1 MLQFVQK
8 RVVVFGAA
16 GQLGVELVRVFGNRG
31 YIVTAF
37 NRASVDISDL
47 AVLESKLAEI
57 DPAIVLNAAAYN
69 MVDVAEREPH
79 VAYQANA
86 LGVRN
91 LAIACRQIDAHLV
104 HFSTDY
110 VFDGTLGRPYVET
123 DLPCPLGAYAVS
135 KLAGEYFAR
144 SYHERTLVLRT
155 CGVFGPGGRHTAR
168 GNFVETMLR
177 LALSGKPL
185 QVVQEYVAS
194 PTYSP
199 ALAEVTADLVDR
211 GQSGL
216 YHAGG
221 DFPISWYDFAARIFT
236 AAGLSPTLNVARPET
251 YRTEARRPKF
261 SALSNASLNALGVTA
276 MPTLDEALADYMRRR

>member
-1 MLQFVQK
+1 MQK

-16 GQLGVELVRVFGNRG
+16 GQLGVELVRVFSLRG
-31 YIVTAF
+31 YAVTAF

-47 AVLESKLAEI
+47 PTLESKLAEI
-57 DPAIVLNAAAYN
+57 DPAIVLNSAAYN
-69 MVDVAEREPH
+69 MVDVAEREPA

-86 LGVRN
+86 LGTRN
-91 LAIACRQIDAHLV
+91 LATACRQIDAQLV

-110 VFDGTLGRPYVET
+110 VFDGSLGRPYVET
-123 DLPCPLGAYAVS
+123 DLPCPIGAYGVS
-135 KLAGEYFAR
+135 KLSGEYFAR
-144 SYHERTLVLRT
+144 ADHDKSLILRT
-155 CGVFGPGGRHTAR
+155 CGVFGPGGRNTAR

-177 LALSGKPL
+177 LALSGKPI

-199 ALAEVTADLVDR
+199 ALAETTADLIA
-211 GQSGL
+211 GGHSGL

-221 DFPISWYDFAARIFT
+221 GTPISWYDFAAKIF
-236 AAGLSPTLNVARPET
+236 AAANLTPTLNVARPET

-261 SALSNASLNALGVTA
+261 SALSNARLESLGLPP
-276 MPTLDEALADYMRRR
+276 MPSLDAALADYMLRR

>member
-1 MLQFVQK
+1 VSK
-8 RVVVFGAA
+8 RVIVFGAA
-16 GQLGVELVRVFGNRG
+16 GQLGVELVRVFSARG
-31 YIVTAF
+31 YAVTAF

-69 MVDVAEREPH
+69 MVDVAEREPQ

-91 LAIACRQIDAHLV
+91 LAIACRQVDAMLV

-110 VFDGTLGRPYVET
+110 VFDGTLGRSYVET

-144 SYHERTLVLRT
+144 AYHEQSLVLRT
-155 CGVFGPGGRHTAR
+155 SGVFGPGGRHTAR

-177 LALSGKPL
+177 LAQSGKPI
-185 QVVQEYVAS
+185 QVVQEYIAS

-199 ALAEVTADLVDR
+199 ALAETTANLVDA
-211 GQSGL
+211 GHTGL
-216 YHAGG
+216 FHAGG
-221 DFPISWYDFAARIFT
+221 GVAISWYDFAAKIFH
-236 AAGLSPTLNVARPET
+236 AAGLHPTLTVARPET
-251 YRTEARRPKF
+251 YRTEARRPRY
-261 SALSNASLNALGVTA
+261 SALANARLEALGLPP
-276 MPTLDEALADYMRRR
+276 MPSLDAALAEYMQRR

>member
-1 MLQFVQK
+1 VSK
-8 RVVVFGAA
+8 RVIVFGAA
-16 GQLGVELVRVFGNRG
+16 GQLGVELVRVFTARG
-31 YIVTAF
+31 YAVTAF

-47 AVLESKLAEI
+47 SVLESKLAEI

-69 MVDVAEREPH
+69 MVDVAEREPQ

-91 LAIACRQIDAHLV
+91 LAIACRQVDATLV

-144 SYHERTLVLRT
+144 AYHEQSLVLRT
-155 CGVFGPGGRHTAR
+155 SGVFGPGGRHTAR

-177 LALSGKPL
+177 LAQSGKPI
-185 QVVQEYVAS
+185 QVVHEYLAS

-199 ALAEVTADLVDR
+199 ALAETTANLVET
-211 GQSGL
+211 GETGL
-216 YHAGG
+216 FHAGG
-221 DFPISWYDFAARIFT
+221 GVAISWYDFAAKIFA
-236 AAGLSPTLNVARPET
+236 AAGLEPTLTVARPET
-251 YRTEARRPKF
+251 YRTEARRPRF
-261 SALSNASLNALGVTA
+261 SALANARLEALGVPP
-276 MPTLDEALADYMRRR
+276 MPSLDAALAEYMQRR

>member
-1 MLQFVQK
+1 MI
-8 RVVVFGAA
+8 VFGAA
-16 GQLGVELVRVFGNRG
+16 GQLGVELVRVFSARG
-31 YIVTAF
+31 YAVTAF

-47 AVLESKLAEI
+47 SVLERKLVEI
-57 DPAIVLNAAAYN
+57 DPSIVLNAAAYN
-69 MVDVAEREPH
+69 MVDVAEREPQ

-91 LAIACRQIDAHLV
+91 LAIACRQVDAKLV

-144 SYHERTLVLRT
+144 AYHEQSLVLRT
-155 CGVFGPGGRHTAR
+155 SGVFGPGGRHTAR

-177 LALSGKPL
+177 LAQSGKPI
-185 QVVQEYVAS
+185 QVVQEYFAS

-199 ALAEVTADLVDR
+199 ALAETTANLVDA
-211 GQSGL
+211 GHTGL
-216 YHAGG
+216 FHAGG
-221 DFPISWYDFAARIFT
+221 GVAITWYDFAAKIFA
-236 AAGLSPTLNVARPET
+236 AAGLSPKLTVARPET
-251 YRTEARRPKF
+251 YRTEARRPRF
-261 SALSNASLNALGVTA
+261 SALSNARLEALG
-276 MPTLDEALADYMRRR
+276 MPPMPSLDAALREYMERR

>member
-1 MLQFVQK
+1 VSN

-16 GQLGVELVRVFGNRG
+16 GQLGVELVRVFSSRG
-31 YIVTAF
+31 FAVTAF

-47 AVLESKLAEI
+47 PVLETKLAEI

-69 MVDVAEREPH
+69 MVDVAEREPQI
-79 VAYQANA
+79 AYQANA

-91 LAIACRQIDAHLV
+91 LAIACRQVDATLV

-110 VFDGTLGRPYVET
+110 VFDGTLGRPYVES

-144 SYHERTLVLRT
+144 AYHDRSLVLRT
-155 CGVFGPGGRHTAR
+155 SGVFGPGGRHTVR

-177 LALSGKPL
+177 LALSGKPI

-199 ALAEVTADLVDR
+199 ALAETTANLVQA
-211 GQSGL
+211 GQTGL
-216 YHAGG
+216 FHAGG
-221 DFPISWYDFAARIFT
+221 GAAVSWFDFAAKIFT
-236 AAGLSPTLNVARPET
+236 AAGLAPTLTVARPET
-251 YRTEARRPKF
+251 YRTEARRPRF
-261 SALSNASLNALGVTA
+261 SALANARLASLGLPP
-276 MPTLDEALADYMRRR
+276 MPSLEDALAEYMQRR

>member
-1 MLQFVQK
+1 M
-8 RVVVFGAA
+8 
-16 GQLGVELVRVFGNRG
+16 
-31 YIVTAF
+31 
-37 NRASVDISDL
+37 
-47 AVLESKLAEI
+47 

-69 MVDVAEREPH
+69 MVDVAEREPQ

-91 LAIACRQIDAHLV
+91 LAIACRQVDATLV

-144 SYHERTLVLRT
+144 AYHEQSLVLRT
-155 CGVFGPGGRHTAR
+155 SGVFGPGGRHTAR

-177 LALSGKPL
+177 LAQSGKPI
-185 QVVQEYVAS
+185 QVVQEYLAS

-199 ALAEVTADLVDR
+199 ALAETTANLVDA
-211 GQSGL
+211 GHIGL
-216 YHAGG
+216 FHAGG
-221 DFPISWYDFAARIFT
+221 GVAISWYDFAAKIFA
-236 AAGLSPTLNVARPET
+236 AAGLSPTLTVARPET
-251 YRTEARRPKF
+251 YRTEARRPRF
-261 SALSNASLNALGVTA
+261 SALANARIEALGLPP
-276 MPTLDEALADYMRRR
+276 MPSLDAALTEYMERR

>member
-1 MLQFVQK
+1 VSK
-8 RVVVFGAA
+8 RVIVFGAA
-16 GQLGVELVRVFGNRG
+16 GQLGVELVRVFSTRG
-31 YIVTAF
+31 YSVTAF

-47 AVLESKLAEI
+47 SVLESKLVEI

-69 MVDVAEREPH
+69 MVDVAEREPQ

-91 LAIACRQIDAHLV
+91 LAIACRQVDATLV

-144 SYHERTLVLRT
+144 AYHEQSLVLRT
-155 CGVFGPGGRHTAR
+155 SGVFGPGGRNTAR

-177 LALSGKPL
+177 LAQSGKPI
-185 QVVQEYVAS
+185 QVVQEYLAS

-199 ALAEVTADLVDR
+199 ALAETTANLVDA
-211 GQSGL
+211 GHTGL
-216 YHAGG
+216 FHAGG
-221 DFPISWYDFAARIFT
+221 GVAISWYDFAAKIFA
-236 AAGLSPTLNVARPET
+236 AAGLSPKLTVARPET
-251 YRTEARRPKF
+251 YRTEARRPRF
-261 SALSNASLNALGVTA
+261 SALQNARLESLGLPA
-276 MPTLDEALADYMRRR
+276 MPSLDAALAEYMQRS

>member
-1 MLQFVQK
+1 VSK
-8 RVVVFGAA
+8 RVIVFGAA
-16 GQLGVELVRVFGNRG
+16 GQLGVELVRVFTARG
-31 YIVTAF
+31 YSVTAF
-37 NRASVDISDL
+37 NRASVDIADL
-47 AVLESKLAEI
+47 AVLESKLVEI

-69 MVDVAEREPH
+69 MVDVAEREPQ

-91 LAIACRQIDAHLV
+91 LAIACRQVDATLV

-144 SYHERTLVLRT
+144 AYHEQSLVLRT
-155 CGVFGPGGRHTAR
+155 SGVFGPGGRHTAR

-177 LALSGKPL
+177 LAQSGKPI
-185 QVVQEYVAS
+185 QVVQEYLAS

-199 ALAEVTADLVDR
+199 ALAETTANLVDA
-211 GQSGL
+211 GHTGL
-216 YHAGG
+216 FHAGG
-221 DFPISWYDFAARIFT
+221 GVAISWYDFAAKIFA
-236 AAGLSPTLNVARPET
+236 AAGLSPTLTVARPET
-251 YRTEARRPKF
+251 YRTEARRPRF
-261 SALSNASLNALGVTA
+261 SALANARLDALGLPP
-276 MPTLDEALADYMRRR
+276 MPSLDAALAEYMQRR

>member
-1 MLQFVQK
+1 MSK
-8 RVVVFGAA
+8 RVIVFGAA
-16 GQLGVELVRVFGNRG
+16 GQLGVELVRVFSARG
-31 YIVTAF
+31 YSVTAF
-37 NRASVDISDL
+37 NRASVDIADL
-47 AVLESKLAEI
+47 AVLESKLVEI

-69 MVDVAEREPH
+69 MVDVAEREPQ

-91 LAIACRQIDAHLV
+91 LAIACRQVDATLV

-144 SYHERTLVLRT
+144 AYHEQSLVLRT
-155 CGVFGPGGRHTAR
+155 SGVFGPGGRHTAR

-177 LALSGKPL
+177 LAQSGKPI
-185 QVVQEYVAS
+185 QVVQEYLAS

-199 ALAEVTADLVDR
+199 ALAETTANLVDA
-211 GQSGL
+211 GHTGL
-216 YHAGG
+216 FHAGG
-221 DFPISWYDFAARIFT
+221 GVAISWYDFAAKIFA
-236 AAGLSPTLNVARPET
+236 AAGLSPTLTVARPET
-251 YRTEARRPKF
+251 YRTEARRPRF
-261 SALSNASLNALGVTA
+261 SALANARLDALGLPP
-276 MPTLDEALADYMRRR
+276 MPSLDAALAEYMQRR

>member
-1 MLQFVQK
+1 MPK
-8 RVVVFGAA
+8 RVIVFGAA
-16 GQLGVELVRVFGNRG
+16 GQLGVELVRVFSARG
-31 YIVTAF
+31 YSVKAF

-47 AVLESKLAEI
+47 PILESKLAEI

-69 MVDVAEREPH
+69 MVDVAEREPQ

-91 LAIACRQIDAHLV
+91 LAIACRQVDATLV

-110 VFDGTLGRPYVET
+110 VFDGTLARPYVET

-144 SYHERTLVLRT
+144 AYHEQSLVLRT
-155 CGVFGPGGRHTAR
+155 SGVFGPGGRNTAR

-177 LALSGKPL
+177 LAQSGKPI
-185 QVVQEYVAS
+185 QVVQEYLAS

-199 ALAEVTADLVDR
+199 ALAETTANLVDA
-211 GQSGL
+211 GHTGL
-216 YHAGG
+216 FHAGG
-221 DFPISWYDFAARIFT
+221 GVSISWYDFAAKIFA
-236 AAGLSPTLNVARPET
+236 AAGLAPKLTVARPET
-251 YRTEARRPKF
+251 YRTEARRPRF
-261 SALSNASLNALGVTA
+261 SALSNARLEALGLPP
-276 MPTLDEALADYMRRR
+276 MPSLDAALAEYMQRR

>member
-1 MLQFVQK
+1 VSK
-8 RVVVFGAA
+8 RVIVFGAA
-16 GQLGVELVRVFGNRG
+16 GQLGVELVRVFTARG
-31 YIVTAF
+31 YAVTAF

-47 AVLESKLAEI
+47 SVLESKLVDI

-69 MVDVAEREPH
+69 MVDVAEREPQ

-91 LAIACRQIDAHLV
+91 LAIACRQVDAKLV

-144 SYHERTLVLRT
+144 AYHEQSLVLRT
-155 CGVFGPGGRHTAR
+155 SGVFGPGGRHTAR

-177 LALSGKPL
+177 LAQSGKPI
-185 QVVQEYVAS
+185 QVVQEYLAS

-199 ALAEVTADLVDR
+199 ALAETTANLVDA
-211 GQSGL
+211 GHTGL
-216 YHAGG
+216 FHAGG
-221 DFPISWYDFAARIFT
+221 GVAISWYDFAAKIFA
-236 AAGLSPTLNVARPET
+236 AAGLTPTLSVARPET
-251 YRTEARRPKF
+251 YRTEARRPRF
-261 SALSNASLNALGVTA
+261 SALANSRIEALGLPP
-276 MPTLDEALADYMRRR
+276 MPTLDAALAEYMQRR